1 MHFDNLLFVLLIAMA
16 ALLRLLASKAKE
28 AKKNSEKPG
37 QRSISAPP
45 PIPRAPAE
53 SDEERIRKF
62 LEALG
67 QPTTSK
73 PPRKRSGPTYQK
85 PVVLPHAPPFASPLP
100 PLTTRPPAE
109 PPRRVTLPRQITHPP
124 YETKS
129 LRQTVAEPAVFEVQE
144 AAATTEPPRLIAT
157 AAAAYAAATQQ
168 KVTPEGRE
176 KGIAA
181 LLKSPS
187 GLREAIVLREIF
199 APPLSLRAIDSDLI
213 GSA

>member
-1 MHFDNLLFVLLIAMA
+1 
-16 ALLRLLASKAKE
+16 
-28 AKKNSEKPG
+28 
-37 QRSISAPP
+37 
-45 PIPRAPAE
+45 
-53 SDEERIRKF
+53 
-62 LEALG
+62 
-67 QPTTSK
+67 
-73 PPRKRSGPTYQK
+73 
-85 PVVLPHAPPFASPLP
+85 
-100 PLTTRPPAE
+100 
-109 PPRRVTLPRQITHPP
+109 
-124 YETKS
+124 
-129 LRQTVAEPAVFEVQE
+129 VAEPAVFEVQE

-157 AAAAYAAATQQ
+157 TAATYAAATQQ

>member
-37 QRSISAPP
+37 QRSISTPP

-85 PVVLPHAPPFASPLP
+85 PVVLPHMPPFASPLP

-129 LRQTVAEPAVFEVQE
+129 FRPAVAEPPVFEVQE
-144 AAATTEPPRLIAT
+144 GAPTAKPPRLIT
-157 AAAAYAAATQQ
+157 TPGAAYAVATEQ
-168 KVTPEGRE
+168 KV
-176 KGIAA
+176 
-181 LLKSPS
+181 
-187 GLREAIVLREIF
+187 
-199 APPLSLRAIDSDLI
+199 AP
-213 GSA
+213 